1 MKTKVHFVKKWT
13 TLINKVKIIIIVT
26 PWEEYLKL
34 TNYNIKKNKLI
45 IDARLV
51 LNKKYF

>member
-1 MKTKVHFVKKWT
+1 MT

-34 TNYNIKKNKLI
+34 TNYNIKNKLI